1 MPLSALLLLLASGS
15 GTAEVAPGEPAP
27 VPAPQPAD
35 PAADAGGPPS
45 AVRSATLSGGPIR
58 GELFGLRLKGGGLR
72 ASLGFTRTQPGS
84 AWLTLVQLG
93 LGVARLHTP
102 EHLAVTDVALDTAL
116 GAGRG
121 RLRGTVGVELRL
133 LDVERVTGTRGEL
146 QDLRLDLAASLSMDA
161 FRVRRTTVLLEARAS
176 GRSSYWLAWAA
187 AGLRF

>member
-1 MPLSALLLLLASGS
+1 MPLSALLLLIASASGA
-15 GTAEVAPGEPAP
+15 AEVVPGEPA
-27 VPAPQPAD
+27 PAPQPAD
-35 PAADAGGPPS
+35 PAADAPRPPF
-45 AVRSATLSGGPIR
+45 AVRSATLSGGPLR

-72 ASLGFTRTQPGS
+72 GSLGFTRTQPGS
-84 AWLTLVQLG
+84 AWLTLVQAG

-102 EHLAVTDVALDTAL
+102 EHLAVTDVALDAAL

-161 FRVRRTTVLLEARAS
+161 FRIRRTTVLLEARAS